1 MRPSSKDA
9 TGTQTL
15 GLKPRKDLIMSTPM
29 QITLILVIVLIL
41 IDFIMRRVASDR
53 ITRYFAQG
61 SYDELLKYMDSFI
74 AKMYLH
80 PFNRDFVRMNA
91 YIAKG
96 DDKNALEVCDRL
108 LNARLNKKQRAA
120 AEDKAFTL
128 YLDAGK
134 YKDAKKMLKLIE
146 ARDEDEAY
154 EKSCRQMYEIIAN
167 RSSVYLDDMLEEL
180 PDAKGE
186 RKAQLLSLIALQY
199 GNRGQQAKAK
209 IYTGMLED
217 MAKEGLKAMQ
227 EKQAEKD
234 GTAAAGK

>member
-1 MRPSSKDA
+1 
-9 TGTQTL
+9 
-15 GLKPRKDLIMSTPM
+15 MSTPM

-61 SYDELLKYMDSFI
+61 SYDELLKFMDSFI

-96 DDKNALEVCDRL
+96 DDKHALEVCDRL
-108 LNARLNKKQRAA
+108 LNALSPASTRSSVLPQRTRHSRSISMPAS
-120 AEDKAFTL
+120 TR
-128 YLDAGK
+128 
-134 YKDAKKMLKLIE
+134 DAKKMLKLIE
-146 ARDEDEAY
+146 ARDENEAY

-199 GNRGQQAKAK
+199 GNRGQQTKAK

-217 MAKEGLKAMQ
+217 MAKEGLKAM
-227 EKQAEKD
+227 AEKKAEQD
-234 GTAAAGK
+234 GTKAAEK